1 MHRKDE
7 IKENAR
13 RADELA
19 KQLAAQGSLVPAD
32 GIIKGSVWTNKVPD
46 VTQPFEETSSSAS
59 EEMPTQPEQEK
70 TVSAETKPPVQDEE
84 SLVPEKQYR
93 SAVKAMNEAQRMTA
107 ETRQKLEKE
116 AAEKANLLKE
126 LEKYKTQKVSKK
138 EDLEDADS
146 YIDKLFSENNQFE
159 DSVTTE
165 NTSSPIEKR
174 IASVEEQLQS
184 QKDERELIKLQ
195 EDIRLRDERVKKYH
209 SDYDEIRFSD
219 DFKLW
224 IYGDAPSLYK
234 QVYEGTV
241 QFDDTDAVKVISDYK
256 TFKSPAAKSPKPKP
270 GAAEVNIKS
279 NPSVVSEMATQ
290 TEPEFTAEDI
300 NRLPYDIHKIKDPA
314 QRKAL
319 MAKADAFLSK
329 QLTKNKT

>member
-19 KQLAAQGSLVPAD
+19 KQLAEKGALMPAD

-46 VTQPFEETSSSAS
+46 VTQPFGETSSSAS

-70 TVSAETKPPVQDEE
+70 TVSAETKPPVQEEE

-93 SAVKAMNEAQRMTA
+93 SAVKAMNEAQRMNA
-107 ETRQKLEKE
+107 ETRQKLEQE

-138 EDLEDADS
+138 ADLEDTDS
-146 YIDKLFSENNQFE
+146 YIDQLFSENNQSE
-159 DSVTTE
+159 ESVATE
-165 NTSSPIEKR
+165 RNSSPFEER
-174 IASVEEQLQS
+174 IASVEEQLQI
-184 QKDERELIKLQ
+184 QKEEKEIFKLQ
-195 EDIRLRDERVKKYH
+195 EDIRLRDERIKKH
-209 SDYDEIRFSD
+209 HVDYDDIRFSD
-219 DFKLW
+219 DFKAW

-241 QFDDTDAVKVISDYK
+241 QFDDTDAVKVLNDYK
-256 TFKSPAAKSPKPKP
+256 SFKSPAAKSSKPKP

-279 NPSVVSEMATQ
+279 NSSVVSDMATQ

-319 MAKADAFLSK
+319 MARADAFLSK